1 MAMANAYQVT
11 VKSFIVLAPD
21 GQVDA
26 SQKDEDYLEKLEMLR
41 HGGYLTSR
49 QPACLSVRMPY
60 SVRV

>member
-1 MAMANAYQVT
+1 MANAYQVT

-49 QPACLSVRMPY
+49 QPAACLSVC
-60 SVRV
+60 